1 MTDKQSRAEN
11 CCTLASLHHFR
22 NKLYR
27 AGRCHL
33 MAAAQCAGCQRRISQ
48 SVAGSKGGTNIW
60 EGLDW
65 SHTKN

>member
-33 MAAAQCAGCQRRISQ
+33 MAATQCAGCQCSISQ
-48 SVAGSKGGTNIW
+48 SVAVSKGGTNIW